1 MLDVDTWQEILDT
14 IRKNRLRTF
23 LTGFSV
29 AWGIFM
35 LIVLL
40 GSGEG
45 LSHGI
50 EHQFRDD
57 AINSIWIFSGQ
68 TSVPHR
74 GLQPGRSVQFTN
86 QDYDAIRSS
95 VDGVE
100 HITGRFYIRGTLT
113 VSHGREHGTFD
124 VRCVHPDHRFLEKT
138 IITKGRFLHELDL
151 REYRKTAVIG
161 SAVEAALFKGAPP
174 LGRMIEINGVA
185 FQVVGVFHD
194 EGAEQEL
201 EKIYLP
207 ITTAQRTFG
216 GANRLAQIMLTTGDA
231 PLEATE
237 RMSEEIRKGL
247 ATRHRFATEDER
259 AVNVEN
265 NNEDFARFVG
275 VMNGIRTFV
284 WIVGVGTILAGVV
297 GVSNVMMIAVR
308 ERTKE
313 IGIRKALGAT
323 PWSIV
328 RLVLQESVLIT
339 SVAGYIGLVA
349 GIGVLELA
357 STHLTTDF
365 FRDPSVD
372 LRIAVQAT
380 AVLVTAGVI
389 AGLIPA
395 RRAAAV
401 RPIEALRDE

>member
-74 GLQPGRSVQFTN
+74 GLQPGRTVQFTN
-86 QDYDAIRSS
+86 ADYDAIRSS

-113 VSHGREHGTFD
+113 VSYGREHGTFD
-124 VRCVHPDHRFLEKT
+124 VRCVHPGHRFLEKT
-138 IITKGRFLHELDL
+138 IVTKGRFLDELDL

-161 SAVEAALFKGAPP
+161 RAVEAALFRGAPP
-174 LGRMIEINGVA
+174 LGKRIEINGVA
-185 FQVVGVFHD
+185 FQVVGVFD
-194 EGAEQEL
+194 DAGAEQEL

-231 PLEATE
+231 SLPATE

-247 ATRHRFATEDER
+247 ATRHRFASEDER

-265 NNEDFARFVG
+265 NNEDYARFLG
-275 VMNGIRTFV
+275 VMKGIRTFV
-284 WIVGVGTILAGVV
+284 WIIGVGTILAGVV

-339 SVAGYIGLVA
+339 SVAGYVGLVA
-349 GIGVLELA
+349 GIGLLELA
-357 STHLTTDF
+357 STHLATDF

-380 AVLVTAGVI
+380 AVLVTAGLI